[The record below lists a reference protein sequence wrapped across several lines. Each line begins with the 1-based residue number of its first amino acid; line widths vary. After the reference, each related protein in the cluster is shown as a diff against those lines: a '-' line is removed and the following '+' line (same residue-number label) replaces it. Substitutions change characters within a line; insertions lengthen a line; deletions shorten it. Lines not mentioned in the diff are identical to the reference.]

1 MEEKYPN
8 IELLFEQ
15 IIHICFRLAEHEELK
30 NIDLDNYL
38 DIMYKRNVDTTIF
51 ATEKLI
57 VEIEEF
63 INYCHFKCG
72 LQNYFKED
80 FEIFNKKTFKQS
92 FFENKVTIYI
102 TEYLSWKKDNNCYL
116 KNLFQCLAL
125 SFPWLRSKGEFTN
138 YSKVCT
144 YFKKQMDNLFIQVF
158 NKKMAN

>member
-1 MEEKYPN
+1 MKEKYPN

-30 NIDLDNYL
+30 NINLDNYL
-38 DIMYKRNVDTTIF
+38 DIMYKHNVDTTIF

-57 VEIEEF
+57 DEIEEF
-63 INYCHFKCG
+63 INDCHFKCE

-80 FEIFNKKTFKQS
+80 FEFYNKKTFKQS
-92 FFENKVTIYI
+92 FFEDKVTRYI
-102 TEYLSWKKDNNCYL
+102 MTYLSCIKYNNYYL
-116 KNLFQCLAL
+116 KNLFRCIDL
-125 SFPWLRSKGEFTN
+125 SFPWSSSKGEFRN
-138 YSKVCT
+138 YNKVGT